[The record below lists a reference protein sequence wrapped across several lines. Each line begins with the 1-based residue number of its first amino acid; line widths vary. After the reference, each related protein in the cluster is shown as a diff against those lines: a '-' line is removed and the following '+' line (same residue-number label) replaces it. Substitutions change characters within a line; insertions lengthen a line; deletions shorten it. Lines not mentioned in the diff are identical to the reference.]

1 MALILGVVSIEV
13 VAMNTRSISGRYKG
27 QEGFLLLEVLLAI
40 VIFSIGILGVLG
52 LQAVM
57 AKNSTE
63 ANFRSIASLVA
74 EERISEMWADPANAI
89 GKLEAAPGTNI
100 EPILPSGRR
109 IVVQL
114 VPGRYQITVTWQL
127 PGQSEPHNY
136 VTVANITGG

>member
-1 MALILGVVSIEV
+1 
-13 VAMNTRSISGRYKG
+13 MNTRFVAGGHKE

-74 EERISEMWADPANAI
+74 EERISEMWADPANAV
-89 GKLEAAPGTNI
+89 GKVEAGTNI
-100 EPILPSGRR
+100 EPILPSGTRTVFR
-109 IVVQL
+109 DPVVL
-114 VPGRYQITVTWQL
+114 TRYTVTVTWQL
-127 PGQSEPHNY
+127 PGQTEPHNY
-136 VTVANITGG
+136 VTVANIAGG

>member
-1 MALILGVVSIEV
+1 
-13 VAMNTRSISGRYKG
+13 MNTRFFAGGHKE

-57 AKNSTE
+57 ARNSTE

-89 GKLEAAPGTNI
+89 NKLESNPPTNI
-100 EPILPSGRR
+100 EPILPSGTRE
-109 IVVQL
+109 VVQL
-114 VPGRYQITVTWQL
+114 VPGRYRVTVTWQL